1 MKFILKSGFFFCLLA
16 VISCNK
22 TVNYDKER
30 EYFNEENGIVYY
42 KGSPFS
48 GTLLGHLKKSKYKD
62 GKLDAEE
69 REIYL
74 EDRRRRMEDE
84 DAKRDAQRNMT
95 WFALSGMVLYPAA
108 ILLCSLIGMETA
120 AMLIA
125 DIANIYVVS
134 VSALVGAYFGFNA
147 IGAKK

>member
-1 MKFILKSGFFFCLLA
+1 M
-16 VISCNK
+16 VEE
-22 TVNYDKER
+22 YDLDK
-30 EYFNEENGIVYY
+30 N
-42 KGSPFS
+42 
-48 GTLLGHLKKSKYKD
+48 

-147 IGAKK
+147 IGNKK

>member
-1 MKFILKSGFFFCLLA
+1 M
-16 VISCNK
+16 VDE
-22 TVNYDKER
+22 YDLDK
-30 EYFNEENGIVYY
+30 N
-42 KGSPFS
+42 
-48 GTLLGHLKKSKYKD
+48 
-62 GKLDAEE
+62 GKLDEEE
-69 REIYL
+69 RAIYL

>member
-1 MKFILKSGFFFCLLA
+1 MTQEEIQG
-16 VISCNK
+16 
-22 TVNYDKER
+22 YDL
-30 EYFNEENGIVYY
+30 NGN
-42 KGSPFS
+42 GQ
-48 GTLLGHLKKSKYKD
+48 
-62 GKLDAEE
+62 LDPEE
-69 REIYL
+69 RAIML

-108 ILLCSLIGMETA
+108 IIVGSATGLDTA
-120 AMLIA
+120 AGLIA

-147 IGAKK
+147 MGAKK

>member
-1 MKFILKSGFFFCLLA
+1 M
-16 VISCNK
+16 VDD
-22 TVNYDKER
+22 YD
-30 EYFNEENGIVYY
+30 
-42 KGSPFS
+42 
-48 GTLLGHLKKSKYKD
+48 LDKD

-108 ILLCSLIGMETA
+108 ILLCSVIGMETA
-120 AMLIA
+120 AMLIS

>member
-1 MKFILKSGFFFCLLA
+1 MTEYDLNKNG
-16 VISCNK
+16 VI
-22 TVNYDKER
+22 D
-30 EYFNEENGIVYY
+30 
-42 KGSPFS
+42 P
-48 GTLLGHLKKSKYKD
+48 
-62 GKLDAEE
+62 EE
-69 REIYL
+69 RDIML

-95 WFALSGMVLYPAA
+95 WFALSGMVMYPAA
-108 ILLCSLIGMETA
+108 IVVSSVVGLDTA

-147 IGAKK
+147 MGAKK

>member
-1 MKFILKSGFFFCLLA
+1 M
-16 VISCNK
+16 
-22 TVNYDKER
+22 TNYDL
-30 EYFNEENGIVYY
+30 NNNGIID
-42 KGSPFS
+42 P
-48 GTLLGHLKKSKYKD
+48 
-62 GKLDAEE
+62 EE
-69 REIYL
+69 REIML

-108 ILLCSLIGMETA
+108 IIIASITGLDTA
-120 AMLIA
+120 AGLIA

-147 IGAKK
+147 MGAKK

>member
-1 MKFILKSGFFFCLLA
+1 M
-16 VISCNK
+16 VDD
-22 TVNYDKER
+22 YD
-30 EYFNEENGIVYY
+30 
-42 KGSPFS
+42 
-48 GTLLGHLKKSKYKD
+48 LDKD

>member
-1 MKFILKSGFFFCLLA
+1 M
-16 VISCNK
+16 VDE
-22 TVNYDKER
+22 YDLDK
-30 EYFNEENGIVYY
+30 N
-42 KGSPFS
+42 
-48 GTLLGHLKKSKYKD
+48 

-147 IGAKK
+147 IGNKK